1 VGVREGFLHNALFDD
16 IAALDPLISAAHN
29 LAHLRARSVGHALEL
44 CGFTQSAFEMFG
56 IEETA
61 NQRRLRWAG
70 CLLADTSWRAHPD
83 YRGEQSLNII
93 ANGDF
98 LGIDH
103 AGRAFLALVSYYR
116 NEGLRDDELS
126 ARLLG
131 IAGEDLTH
139 RAKLLGA
146 LMRVAYLFTGF
157 MPNILPELSFSG
169 SREAGIELELPNSMA
184 DLDGE
189 RPRRRIK
196 QLGGLIDVEMAIR
209 VAD

>member
-1 VGVREGFLHNALFDD
+1 M
-16 IAALDPLISAAHN
+16 
-29 LAHLRARSVGHALEL
+29 
-44 CGFTQSAFEMFG
+44 CGFTQSAFQMFG
-56 IEETA
+56 LDETA
-61 NQRRLRWAG
+61 NQRRLRLAG

-139 RAKLLGA
+139 RAKLIGG
-146 LMRVAYLFTGF
+146 LMRVAYLFTGL
-157 MPNILPELSFSG
+157 MPNILPELTFGG
-169 SREAGIELELPNSMA
+169 SKEAGIELVLPSSMA
-184 DLDGE
+184 DLNGE
-189 RPRRRIK
+189 RPRRRMR
-196 QLGGLIDVEMAIR
+196 QLGSLIDVEMAIR
-209 VAD
+209 IED